1 VGSNPTLSASL
12 ILGGVRE
19 WLNRAVLKTAMPERV
34 SGVRIPPPPPTG
46 ICQSKQE
53 FLQILNAI
61 SMLTFWIV
69 VFVVSL
75 AVLVKGADWL
85 IESAEKIGLAAG
97 LSPFIVGVTIV
108 GIGTSF
114 PELISSLA
122 ATFKG
127 VTDVVTAN
135 AVGSNIANILLI
147 VGLSAII
154 GRRLI
159 VTKSLIDLDLP
170 LLAIGT
176 VLLLG
181 IVWDRQITFGESI
194 LMLATY
200 LVYLLYTVLHKETE
214 DTKEIAEVLPSRQ
227 ERRKSIS
234 THEKGTIARP
244 KIVAKDFFMLAIGI
258 VGLIFGAKYLI
269 DALVNL
275 SNMLNV
281 ATGVIAITAVAVG
294 TSLPE
299 LLVSVKAALQKKSEI
314 ALGNIF
320 GSNVFNA
327 LVVIGFPG
335 LFKMLSV
342 DSQTFTIGVPT
353 MALATLLFV
362 ISGISRRIHMWEGA
376 FYLSVYVLF
385 IAKLFNWF

>member
-1 VGSNPTLSASL
+1 ML
-12 ILGGVRE
+12 I
-19 WLNRAVLKTAMPERV
+19 
-34 SGVRIPPPPPTG
+34 
-46 ICQSKQE
+46 
-53 FLQILNAI
+53 
-61 SMLTFWIV
+61 FWII

-85 IESAEKIGLAAG
+85 IESAEKIGLALG

-108 GIGTSF
+108 GVGTSF
-114 PELISSLA
+114 PELISSFVAVL
-122 ATFKG
+122 KG
-127 VTDVVTAN
+127 VSEVVVAN
-135 AVGSNIANILLI
+135 AVGSNIANILLV
-147 VGLSAII
+147 VGISAII
-154 GRRLI
+154 GKRLV

-170 LLAIGT
+170 LLSIGT

-194 LMLATY
+194 LMLITY
-200 LVYLLYTVLHKETE
+200 GVYLLYTLLHKDIE
-214 DTKEIAEVLPSRQ
+214 DTEEAYEVLPSRRD
-227 ERRKSIS
+227 RRKHIEQGKKKAFS
-234 THEKGTIARP
+234 RP
-244 KIVAKDFFMLAIGI
+244 KLVIKDFVMLIIGI
-258 VGLIFGAKYLI
+258 VCLVFGAKYLI
-269 DALVNL
+269 DSLVQL
-275 SNMLNV
+275 STILNI

-299 LLVSVKAALQKKSEI
+299 LLVSAKAAFQKKSEV

-335 LFKMLSV
+335 LFGVLSV
-342 DSQTFTIGVPT
+342 DSQTFAIGIPV

>member
-1 VGSNPTLSASL
+1 M
-12 ILGGVRE
+12 I
-19 WLNRAVLKTAMPERV
+19 
-34 SGVRIPPPPPTG
+34 I
-46 ICQSKQE
+46 
-53 FLQILNAI
+53 
-61 SMLTFWIV
+61 FWVIV
-69 VFVVSL
+69 FIISL

-85 IESAEKIGLAAG
+85 ITGAEKIGLALG

-108 GIGTSF
+108 GVGTSF
-114 PELISSLA
+114 PELISSFVA
-122 ATFKG
+122 VFKG
-127 VTDVVTAN
+127 VPDVVAAN
-135 AVGSNIANILLI
+135 AIGSNIANILLI
-147 VGLSAII
+147 VGISAVI
-154 GRRLI
+154 GKRLI

-170 LLAIGT
+170 LLSIST

-181 IVWDRQITFGESI
+181 IVWDKQITFGESI
-194 LMLATY
+194 LMLVTY
-200 LVYLLYTVLHKETE
+200 GIYLLYTVLHKDTE
-214 DTKEIAEVLPSRQ
+214 DAGEVAEFLPSRQ
-227 ERRKSIS
+227 ERRK
-234 THEKGTIARP
+234 HIAAHKKEDFTRP
-244 KIVAKDFFMLAIGI
+244 KLVAKDFILLVVGI
-258 VGLIFGAKYLI
+258 LCLVFGAKYLI

-275 SNMLNV
+275 STMLNI

-299 LLVSVKAALQKKSEI
+299 LLVSAKAALQKKSEI

-327 LVVIGFPG
+327 LVVIGLPG
-335 LFKMLSV
+335 LFRVLPV
-342 DSQTFTIGVPT
+342 DNQTFTIGVPT

>member
-1 VGSNPTLSASL
+1 MDRGGLAAAKPPLGKNFKWFFGRKRNAFINKGKRNFLIKLNTIFML
-12 ILGGVRE
+12 IL
-19 WLNRAVLKTAMPERV
+19 
-34 SGVRIPPPPPTG
+34 
-46 ICQSKQE
+46 
-53 FLQILNAI
+53 
-61 SMLTFWIV
+61 WIV
-69 VFVVSL
+69 IFLVSL
-75 AVLVKGADWL
+75 AALVKGADWL
-85 IESAEKIGLAAG
+85 IASAEKIGLALG

-108 GIGTSF
+108 GVGTSF
-114 PELISSLA
+114 PELISSFV

-127 VTDVVTAN
+127 VTDVVAAN
-135 AVGSNIANILLI
+135 AIGSNIANILLI
-147 VGLSAII
+147 VGVSAVI

-176 VLLLG
+176 VLVLG
-181 IVWDRQITFGESI
+181 IVWDKQITFGESL
-194 LMLATY
+194 LMLVTY
-200 LVYLLYTVLHKETE
+200 GIYLLYTILHKDTE
-214 DTKEIAEVLPSRQ
+214 DTEEIVEVLPSRQ
-227 ERRKSIS
+227 ERRKHIVA
-234 THEKGTIARP
+234 HKKEGFIRP
-244 KIVAKDFFMLAIGI
+244 KLVAKDFILLI
-258 VGLIFGAKYLI
+258 VGILSLVFGAKYLI

-275 SNMLNV
+275 STILNI

-299 LLVSVKAALQKKSEI
+299 LLVSAKAAFQKKSEV

-327 LVVIGFPG
+327 LVVIGLPG
-335 LFKMLSV
+335 LFKTLSV
-342 DSQTFTIGVPT
+342 DSQTFAIGVPT

-376 FYLSVYVLF
+376 FYLSVYILF